1 MFSLTTQNNKGV
13 CIQCTVRP
21 AIHACLT
28 PERQQKRQDG
38 RRFKDAEEPMFTL
51 TTSDVHGVLVND
63 GIEYTIRKLTPLEYE
78 RLQGFPDNW
87 TATGTFDGEE
97 KSISKSQR
105 YRVCGNAV
113 SVPVV
118 SAISRHL
125 WSVMP

>member
-13 CIQCTVRP
+13 CIQRTVRP

-28 PERQQKRQDG
+28 PERQQKRQGG

-87 TATGTFDGEE
+87 TATGAFDGEE

>member
-13 CIQCTVRP
+13 CIQRTVRP

-51 TTSDVHGVLVND
+51 TTSDVHGVLVNN
-63 GIEYTIRKLTPLEYE
+63 GVEYTIRKLTPLEYE

-87 TATGTFDGEE
+87 TAIGTFDGVD
-97 KSISKSQR
+97 KPVSKSQR

-118 SAISRHL
+118 SAIAQQIWKVL
-125 WSVMP
+125 A